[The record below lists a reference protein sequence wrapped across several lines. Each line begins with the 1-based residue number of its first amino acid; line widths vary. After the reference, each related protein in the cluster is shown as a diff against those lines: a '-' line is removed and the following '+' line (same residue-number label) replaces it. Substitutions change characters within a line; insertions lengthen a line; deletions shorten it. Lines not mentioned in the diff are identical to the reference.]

1 MLCLTRNSFIPKD
14 KSRVII
20 QDSTLS
26 IQQGRSSSTPDF
38 VQNSGA
44 FNNCK
49 QNYKSPTIDRLI
61 QWPGQGTY
69 CKFCGALSFH
79 FRPFHVCFDTIFQQ
93 YVTAYGNCPCLT
105 RPTMQ
110 HFMKVTKWLQP
121 NGAIQYPDC
130 IRLKPSSSIS
140 SHKVSLKTSFCNIA
154 LKTSFCNIALKTPFC
169 NIALKTSFCNIA
181 LKTSFC
187 SAYN

>member
-14 KSRVII
+14 KSHVII

-110 HFMKVTKWLQP
+110 HFMKSVKVLE
-121 NGAIQYPDC
+121 
-130 IRLKPSSSIS
+130 
-140 SHKVSLKTSFCNIA
+140 SHKAIFRRPVIVFIHNYNIYIYKNNFDQIVHIVNIFFGESVYPRTVKSAAPSDRPKTSYYDFNDLGEI
-154 LKTSFCNIALKTPFC
+154 
-169 NIALKTSFCNIA
+169 
-181 LKTSFC
+181 
-187 SAYN
+187 